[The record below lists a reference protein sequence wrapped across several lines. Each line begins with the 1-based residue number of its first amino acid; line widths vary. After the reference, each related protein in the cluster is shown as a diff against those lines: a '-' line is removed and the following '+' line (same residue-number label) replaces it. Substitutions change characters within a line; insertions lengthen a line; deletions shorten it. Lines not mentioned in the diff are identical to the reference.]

1 MCFKNLKVHAASKYP
16 SLKMLM
22 TNDDDDDAEP
32 GVRLNV
38 ESLVPGVSP
47 CSWRP
52 SHKIHIIMGPDA
64 CTRRDFFLCNSVL
77 ARNLQL
83 FMIEIASKYYVG
95 YMRRRWKGG
104 IWQAT

>member
-1 MCFKNLKVHAASKYP
+1 
-16 SLKMLM
+16 MLM

-47 CSWRP
+47 YLWRR

-64 CTRRDFFLCNSVL
+64 CTRRLFLVQFSP
-77 ARNLQL
+77 R
-83 FMIEIASKYYVG
+83 S
-95 YMRRRWKGG
+95 
-104 IWQAT
+104 